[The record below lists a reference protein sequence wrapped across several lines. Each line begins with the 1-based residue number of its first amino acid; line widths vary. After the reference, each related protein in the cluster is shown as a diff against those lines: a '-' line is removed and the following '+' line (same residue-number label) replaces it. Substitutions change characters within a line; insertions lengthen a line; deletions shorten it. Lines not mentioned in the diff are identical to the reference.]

1 MTDHSMTLDK
11 GKPGTVQRLI
21 PLDTWIYENRY
32 VLSAWLG
39 VWYRSGRHSVSGP
52 DNVPRW
58 IRRHEKRLTEAGAV
72 MRKGNAW
79 RLIEPGCTEALR
91 AILTEE
97 CERAARKGAGKRK
110 AGAR

>member
-1 MTDHSMTLDK
+1 MTAGITPDIGWS
-11 GKPGTVQRLI
+11 GTVQRLI
-21 PLDTWIYENRY
+21 PLETWIFENRY
-32 VLSAWLG
+32 MLRAWRG
-39 VWYRSGRHSVSGP
+39 VWFGAGTHNVSGP

-79 RLIEPGCTEALR
+79 RLIEPGITEALR

-97 CERAARKGAGKRK
+97 CEHSMRKTSRKGGKQ
-110 AGAR
+110 